1 MSFLRNM
8 KRAGLAAGAVL
19 ALGFGTSAYAQ
30 AEVLAYWNFNNPNDP
45 SPPAFTFPLAADTGS
60 GTLTSNFEATNVQ
73 SFGGSTVNALDG
85 VPAGGDLALQ
95 GGTDTV
101 NNGRFLKL
109 QTSTVGKDNLTLTF
123 SARRSGSGFNSVL
136 VEVSPDDAS
145 YTAVTTLTDSN
156 IGGSHALQS
165 VTLPASAENLGS
177 LYVRLT
183 MDGATGS
190 TGNVRIDN
198 LTVLSTPEGTP
209 AEPVYT
215 AISVAPNQIEVDFT
229 VAPTVAV
236 TASDWD
242 LTDSSGVSVTSVADL
257 GGDSYLLTLS
267 GPASGDLEVDNL
279 FFFNGVDEFASVEFR
294 AGIISPETLRT
305 AILADPNFNPL
316 LGFVPGTVGGVVVEN
331 RLDTRAFA
339 FADGAYGFYA
349 FNSGGGLAAQ
359 VEIGDEVLVYGP
371 IGQFRGLNQISPATL
386 LSATPG
392 GTLPPVNVV
401 DVLTATAA
409 DFEQVE
415 STIVR
420 YENLEFVDAG
430 TEPGCSANQ
439 PLVGI
444 SLLEVRFSTAICP
457 NFSLGEPGAFILP
470 SGSGAVTGLASQFTN
485 PNENPRDNGYQVQ
498 PRTLADF
505 DFAASVNDWMMF
517 R

>member
-45 SPPAFTFPLAADTGS
+45 SPPAWTFPLAADTGS
-60 GTLTSNFEATNVQ
+60 GSITSNFTEVEVL
-73 SFGGSTVNALDG
+73 SFGGSTINAQ
-85 VPAGGDLALQ
+85 GGDPS
-95 GGTDTV
+95 GGSLSLRPGASLV
-101 NNGRFLKL
+101 NNGAFWKI
-109 QTSTVGKDNLTLTF
+109 QTSTTGKDNLSVTFAAQRTTTGFNNVTVEYSTDDTTYNPVTTF
-123 SARRSGSGFNSVL
+123 SPPTSFGL
-136 VEVSPDDAS
+136 VSIDLPAGAENQA
-145 YTAVTTLTDSN
+145 TLYIRFTLE
-156 IGGSHALQS
+156 GGS
-165 VTLPASAENLGS
+165 N
-177 LYVRLT
+177 
-183 MDGATGS
+183 ATGNNRYD
-190 TGNVRIDN
+190 NV
-198 LTVLSTPEGTP
+198 TVLSTPEGTP
-209 AEPVYT
+209 SQPVFT

-229 VAPTVAV
+229 VAPTIAV

-242 LTDSSGVSVTSVADL
+242 LTDASGVSVTGVADL
-257 GGDSYLLTLS
+257 GDDSYLLTLS

-420 YENLEFVDAG
+420 YENVQFADAG

-439 PLVGI
+439 ALVGT
-444 SLLEVRFSTAICP
+444 SLFEVRFSSAICP
-457 NFSLGEPGAFILP
+457 NFNLGEPGAFILP

-505 DFAASVNDWMMF
+505 DFASSVNDWMMF